1 MNQDKIERFALAQF
15 LSDWDDSL
23 TYKQVLESLYD
34 DEDDHTV
41 VWQPFE
47 DFPTYKVAQF
57 IEEMVI
63 SMNHWFKEEITND

>member
-15 LSDWDDSL
+15 LSEWEDGL
-23 TYKQVLESLYD
+23 TYKQVLESLYA
-34 DEDDHTV
+34 DEDDNTV

-47 DFPTYKVAQF
+47 DFPTYKVVEF
-57 IEEMVI
+57 IEDMVI